1 VPSEDRPAGGVDQV
15 VEARPPTTDRP
26 STQATQRSPG
36 RAQERRRTAP
46 RAAGP
51 AARDPRSG
59 TANRYERMHLYVT
72 QEMKDQVHS
81 LQGQALTAGV
91 PLGARGPS
99 VVMAAALDV
108 LLELSP
114 SKRLDV
120 IRRRLQR
127 ALTTRA

>member
-1 VPSEDRPAGGVDQV
+1 
-15 VEARPPTTDRP
+15 
-26 STQATQRSPG
+26 
-36 RAQERRRTAP
+36 
-46 RAAGP
+46 
-51 AARDPRSG
+51 
-59 TANRYERMHLYVT
+59 MHLYVT
-72 QEMKDQVHS
+72 PEMKDQVHS

-108 LLELSP
+108 LLDLSP